1 MFIRIGK
8 IDPTHKD
15 IDYYI
20 SKSFTLGNIT
30 DATYITCEIEAKLG
44 VGALLHPVE
53 EYFLEMFLLAKK
65 SSKISKD

>member
-30 DATYITCEIEAKLG
+30 DAIYIACEIEAKLG
-44 VGALLHPVE
+44 VGALLHPAE